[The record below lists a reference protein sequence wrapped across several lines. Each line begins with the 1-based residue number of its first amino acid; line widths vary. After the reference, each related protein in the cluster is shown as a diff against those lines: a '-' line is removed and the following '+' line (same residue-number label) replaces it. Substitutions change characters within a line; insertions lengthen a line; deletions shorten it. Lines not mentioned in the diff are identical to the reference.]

1 VALAKK
7 NKITDK
13 NYHLWQ
19 KQRLLVLRRDCYTCH
34 YCGNPG
40 ANEVDHVIAR
50 VNGGGDEMD
59 NLVACCRLCN
69 LKKGKKEQALF
80 LGSFLTPPVFSD
92 SLSPRTAVRGV
103 QGPCKGQESQDK
115 T

>member
-1 VALAKK
+1 MALTRK

-19 KQRLLVLRRDCYTCH
+19 KQRLRVLARDCYTCT

-50 VNGGGDEMD
+50 VNGGGDELE
-59 NLVACCRLCN
+59 NLVASCKNCN

-80 LGSFLTPPVFSD
+80 LGSFLTPSVFPS
-92 SLSPRTAVRGV
+92 SLHTKTESLNLI
-103 QGPCKGQESQDK
+103 GPFEGQSGPLWS
-115 T
+115 

>member
-1 VALAKK
+1 LALSRK

-19 KQRLLVLRRDCYTCH
+19 KQRVLVLRRDCYTCH

-69 LKKGKKEQALF
+69 LKKGKKEQAVF
-80 LGSFLTPPVFSD
+80 LGGNFTPPVFTRVLHTKTE
-92 SLSPRTAVRGV
+92 SLPLV
-103 QGPCKGQESQDK
+103 GPFEGQRQPLWN
-115 T
+115 